1 MGRPPGIAAP
11 SSSFIEGRLGLSMV
25 ISIHFGSAF
34 YPYQIRRRKMSVNL
48 SIKNVPDEIAEALRE
63 SAEIFLDIN

>member
-1 MGRPPGIAAP
+1 
-11 SSSFIEGRLGLSMV
+11 MV